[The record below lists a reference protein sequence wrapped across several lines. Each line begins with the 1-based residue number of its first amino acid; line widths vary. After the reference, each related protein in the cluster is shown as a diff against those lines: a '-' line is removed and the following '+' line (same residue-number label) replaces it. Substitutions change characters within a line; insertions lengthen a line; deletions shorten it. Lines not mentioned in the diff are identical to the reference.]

1 MRLSHTRTHLT
12 FVIAAALT
20 VAACQDGAAPGG
32 TANSNANTIGN
43 ANTTAN
49 ANATNSTTTANSSAT
64 NSSGG
69 TNTSGASS
77 SSTLEAREPERYRA
91 TIVITGQAGG
101 EGAGGRAIPPISME
115 VARDGANR
123 RLAFQ
128 VPGLNKQF
136 VFLDTADK
144 RYVIM
149 PDQKQ
154 YGELTSESV
163 GFNVQRTL
171 TPGQIVTRLQGTPGV
186 ERVGEEQRNGRSVT
200 KYRYAG
206 RAATGTAAGQA
217 QSESFIFIDN
227 ETGLPLYAE
236 IFAQTQGN
244 VQGMNQGKAIIE
256 MRDITT
262 NVDASVFEIPQ
273 GYQQLTADQMR
284 QQVQGLMQLVQL
296 AVGMMSNQMGGAAAA
311 PTGR

>member
-12 FVIAAALT
+12 FVIALALT

-101 EGAGGRAIPPISME
+101 EGGGARAIPPISME
-115 VARDGANR
+115 VARDGVNR

-163 GFNVQRTL
+163 GVNVQRTL

>member
-12 FVIAAALT
+12 LVIALALT

-32 TANSNANTIGN
+32 NANSNTNAAGN

-49 ANATNSTTTANSSAT
+49 TNATNPTATSSPAM

-69 TNTSGASS
+69 MNTSGAGSS
-77 SSTLEAREPERYRA
+77 SSIETREPERYRA
-91 TIVITGQAGG
+91 TVVLTAQAGG
-101 EGAGGRAIPPISME
+101 EGAGGRAVPPISME

-128 VPGLNKQF
+128 IPSLNKQF
-136 VFLDTADK
+136 VFLDKADK

-154 YGELTSESV
+154 YGELTSDSV

-171 TPGQIVTRLQGTPGV
+171 TPGQIVARLQATPGV

-236 IFAQTQGN
+236 IFAQTQGS

-262 NVDASVFEIPQ
+262 NVEASVFEVPQ
-273 GYQQLTADQMR
+273 DYKQLTAEEMR
-284 QQVQGLMQLVQL
+284 SQVQGLMQLVQF
-296 AVGMMSNQMGGAAAA
+296 AVGMMSNQMGGAQA
-311 PTGR
+311 PPTER